1 MSKIDIQREV
11 INKFPFLKDFPFS
24 EYSIKFE
31 NYDKYDNS
39 NIPIIKF
46 TYDKNKVT
54 MSISIFENDL
64 FFIKKLSD
72 SVSNIDKIFNIIED
86 SLNSQ
91 NILDKRNGNIIAEEW
106 YEDLNDGKS
115 RLSYSTSGE
124 ILISLIKS
132 QDQLISIINKINKLE
147 LGNGVVGLNKIEYSI
162 ILTYYQVHL
171 IYIKMLLGI
180 IISSKISV

>member
-1 MSKIDIQREV
+1 MIKIDIERDV
-11 INKFPFLKDFPFS
+11 INKFPFLKEFPFS

-31 NYDKYDNS
+31 NYNKYDNL

-46 TYDKNKVT
+46 IYNKDKIT
-54 MSISIFENDL
+54 MSILIFENDL
-64 FFIKKLSD
+64 VFIKNLAD
-72 SVSNIDKIFNIIED
+72 SISNIDKIFNIIED
-86 SLNSQ
+86 ALNSQ
-91 NILDKRNGNIIAEEW
+91 DILDKRNGNIFAEEW
-106 YEDLNDGKS
+106 YEDLNNGKS
-115 RLSYSTSGE
+115 RLSYSTANE
-124 ILISLIKS
+124 ILVSLIKS